1 MTVDELIEHLRQ
13 YDGGR
18 RVLFDRDEFGLIDL
32 NAEQIAEIPVAL
44 NINDDPTAWWKGQ
57 HGRVDDNNRDE
68 MSEHESVQ
76 AVVLAA
82 EHVL

>member
-18 RVLFDRDEFGLIDL
+18 RVLVDRDEFGLIDL

-44 NINDDPTAWWKGQ
+44 NINDDPDRLVEGSA
-57 HGRVDDNNRDE
+57 RARR
-68 MSEHESVQ
+68 
-76 AVVLAA
+76 
-82 EHVL
+82 